1 MTTHTPA
8 GLRLAALLALAL
20 VSPAAIA
27 GKKKKK
33 GSDGAAAD
41 SAPAASALNVPD
53 DGNSKKF
60 AETLLGT
67 TITGFRPSDSGG
79 GKFEYNTL
87 SFAADNTWKADGYV
101 EIMDERMECTES
113 GTWEMEPAESA
124 KTATVAWTVT
134 KTDCPS
140 RESGTSLR
148 VVMTLGKNGVEDLKF
163 R

>member
-8 GLRLAALLALAL
+8 GLRLAVVLALSVA
-20 VSPAAIA
+20 SPLAAA

-33 GSDGAAAD
+33 DGDAPAAA
-41 SAPAASALNVPD
+41 SGPAASALNVPD

-87 SFAADNTWKADGYV
+87 AFLADNTWKADGYV

-134 KTDCPS
+134 QTDCPS
-140 RESGTSLR
+140 RETGTALR
-148 VVMTLGKNGVEDLKF
+148 AVMTLGKSGIEDLKF

>member
-1 MTTHTPA
+1 MTPHTPA
-8 GLRLAALLALAL
+8 GLRLATLLTLAL
-20 VSPAAIA
+20 VSPVALA

-33 GSDGAAAD
+33 SPGEAAAE
-41 SAPAASALNVPD
+41 SAPAETALNVPS

-113 GTWEMEPAESA
+113 GTWEMEPADSA

-134 KTDCPS
+134 QTDCPS
-140 RESGTSLR
+140 RETGTSLR
-148 VVMTLGKNGVEDLKF
+148 AVLTLGKSGIEDLKF

>member
-1 MTTHTPA
+1 MTTPTPA
-8 GLRLAALLALAL
+8 GLRFAAVLALAL
-20 VSPAAIA
+20 VSPAAAA

-33 GSDGAAAD
+33 GGD
-41 SAPAASALNVPD
+41 APAAASGPAASDMKIPD
-53 DGNSKKF
+53 DGDSRKF
-60 AETLLGT
+60 AEALLET

-87 SFAADNTWKADGYV
+87 SFSADNTWKADGYV

-124 KTATVAWTVT
+124 KTATVAWTVAQ
-134 KTDCPS
+134 TDCPS